1 MLEKLQKLG
10 STIKHHPHLKF
21 ITIWISLLLI
31 ATGAFFIYT
40 FYFNT
45 SNTITSPLAQN
56 GTPTTDANRNIIA
69 PADNANDE
77 KDFEGIKAI
86 TSGQDEKSAL
96 KNSKSAK
103 DPSNT
108 NENFNILILGID
120 RRHGNQT
127 SWRTDVI
134 QLVTLSSDRKKAI
147 ITHIPRDVWAGSY
160 KINAVYNLQGP
171 DAMKDIVEEVTGQ
184 RPDRVVR
191 IDFDAFVWAVDAV
204 GGISVNVPR
213 GFVDNGYPN
222 DRKGINEPI
231 TVEFKAGE
239 QTMDGET
246 ALIYSRSR
254 KGNNG
259 EGSDYARGTRQQIIM
274 KEIIKDFFKPSN
286 LFKAKTAEEAFNI
299 ATKKM
304 YTDATLSDAKVLF
317 EVIKNY
323 KDISMQNL
331 SLDSSNYLYTPDA
344 SNYGGAWTLIA
355 KNNDYMPVHQ
365 AIEELLK

>member
-1 MLEKLQKLG
+1 MFNRLPKLSAITK
-10 STIKHHPHLKF
+10 IPHFKF
-21 ITIWISLLLI
+21 VMIWISFLLI

-40 FYFNT
+40 FYLNT
-45 SNTITSPLAQN
+45 SDTITSPLAQK
-56 GTPTTDANRNIIA
+56 GTPTTDAQGNIVA
-69 PADNANDE
+69 PAENANDE

-86 TSGQDEKSAL
+86 TSGQDEKTAL
-96 KNSKSAK
+96 KNSKNAK
-103 DPSNT
+103 NPNNT
-108 NENFNILILGID
+108 SENFNILVLGID
-120 RRHGNQT
+120 RRHGDQT

-134 QLVTLSSDRKKAI
+134 QLVTLSPDRKKAVM
-147 ITHIPRDVWAGSY
+147 THIPRDVWAGSY

-171 DAMKDIVEEVTGQ
+171 DAMKDIVQEVTGQ
-184 RPDRVVR
+184 RPDRIVR

-213 GFVDNGYPN
+213 GFVDTGYPN

-231 TVEFKAGE
+231 TVEFKEGE
-239 QTMDGET
+239 QVMDGES
-246 ALIYSRSR
+246 ALIYARSR

-274 KEIIKDFFKPSN
+274 KEIIKDFFKPNN
-286 LFKAKTAEEAFNI
+286 LFKLKTAEEAFNM
-299 ATKKM
+299 ATTKM

-331 SLDSSNYLYTPDA
+331 GLDSSNYLYTPDA

-355 KNNDYMPVHQ
+355 KNNDYTPVHQ